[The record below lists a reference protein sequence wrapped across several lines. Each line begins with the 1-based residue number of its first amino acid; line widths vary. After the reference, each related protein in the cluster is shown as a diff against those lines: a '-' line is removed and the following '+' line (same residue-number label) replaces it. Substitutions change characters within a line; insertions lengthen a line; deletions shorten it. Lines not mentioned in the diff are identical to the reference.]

1 MSALM
6 TLWIVLTAGALAAF
20 FGLVMLFHRS
30 LYVSAICLLAAL
42 LQTGIIFAAC
52 GAPLLGILQVM
63 IYAGAV
69 MVLVVVTV
77 MAAGGAQGPRFAEF
91 SIPRPL
97 AWAGLAVAA
106 AEVVLLMNSTASP
119 ANAVGH
125 VVSPHFQQGLGA
137 ALFKPYAV
145 ATEAATLLM
154 LLASLALVPEER
166 A

>member
-1 MSALM
+1 M
-6 TLWIVLTAGALAAF
+6 TLWIVLTAGALAAL
-20 FGLVMLFHRS
+20 FGLVMLLHRS
-30 LYVSAICLLAAL
+30 LYVSAMCLLVVL
-42 LQTGIIFAAC
+42 LQTGIIIAAC
-52 GAPLLGILQVM
+52 GAPLLGFLQVM

-77 MAAGGAQGPRFAEF
+77 MAAGEVSGPRFADF

-97 AWAGLAVAA
+97 AWLGLAA
-106 AEVVLLMNSTASP
+106 VVVEAFLLLGASMAP
-119 ANAVGH
+119 AGAPAFA
-125 VVSPHFQQGLGA
+125 VSPDLQAGLGA

-154 LLASLALVPEER
+154 FLASLALVPEEG

>member
-1 MSALM
+1 M
-6 TLWIVLTAGALAAF
+6 TLWIVLAAGSLAVL
-20 FGLVMLFHRS
+20 FGAVMLLHRS
-30 LYVSAICLLAAL
+30 LYVSAMCLLAVL

-52 GAPLLGILQVM
+52 GAPLLGLLQVM

-77 MAAGGAQGPRFAEF
+77 MAAGAQSGPRFADF
-91 SIPRPL
+91 SIPRPV
-97 AWAGLAVAA
+97 AWLGLGLALAEGVCLLLGAGAGPAA
-106 AEVVLLMNSTASP
+106 AASIPP
-119 ANAVGH
+119 AAL
-125 VVSPHFQQGLGA
+125 QLGLGA

-154 LLASLALVPEER
+154 FLASLALVPEEK